1 MYEDTSRCGKMSAD
15 IKRSAPFLS
24 TSHRHHFLLHHI
36 TSLSLTFLTTSLP
49 QKIFFVTTPFLT
61 FSLRHHLPSSPIS
74 HCHHFP
80 SSPPFLTT
88 SLCHHPSSP
97 HFPPSPL
104 PFLTFFLYHH
114 FPPPTTTPLGHHFPA
129 SPFRFITIPLR
140 HHFLSFLTAS
150 LLHHPVLQLLFCYVL
165 LFDIPTLSRS
175 IPYILIL
182 LLCSVVYCYGMD
194 VPITLHPGQF
204 HHVKI
209 ILFPSN

>member
-1 MYEDTSRCGKMSAD
+1 MSAD

-104 PFLTFFLYHH
+104 PFLTFFLCHH
-114 FPPPTTTPLGHHFPA
+114 FPPPPRPLVTTSQHHHFP
-129 SPFRFITIPLR
+129 SSQFPFVTTS
-140 HHFLSFLTAS
+140 FLSSPLPFFTTQYYS
-150 LLHHPVLQLLFCYVL
+150 FFFVMYCYL
-165 LFDIPTLSRS
+165 MYQPSSRS

-182 LLCSVVYCYGMD
+182 LLYIVVYCYGID
-194 VPITLHPGQF
+194 VPITLYPGQF

-209 ILFPSN
+209 ILFSSN